1 MKIVHLSDLHLGK
14 RIYEISMLSD
24 QRFILNQCLDMIRE
38 EQPEAVLVA
47 GDIYDK
53 GVPPA
58 EAVTLFDDFLY
69 ELSKQPLQVFL
80 IAGNHDSPERIAFGS
95 RLLDRN
101 GIHLSPVFAGAPEPC
116 LLTRDEMV
124 VAVYLLPFI
133 KPVNVRA
140 ALGVE
145 AADYTEALQC
155 VISKMEIDPS
165 RINILVS
172 HQFVTGGTR
181 SESETFQVGGTDNVN
196 LSVFDPFDYVA
207 LGHLH
212 APQSIGRET
221 VRYCGTPLTYSFSE
235 INQEKSMTVIEI
247 EGKGKIQV
255 RTRKLTPLHEMREVR
270 GTYNELMLRNFY
282 QKQNREDYLHI
293 VLTDE
298 EDLPDAISRLRMV
311 YPNLMKLDYDNKR
324 TNMQGRPELS
334 GKAQRSPLDLF
345 GQLYK
350 QQNGTEMNEEQI
362 KYLTA
367 VIEELEEKQ

>member
-221 VRYCGTPLTYSFSE
+221 VRYCGTPLKYSFSE

-270 GTYNELMLRNFY
+270 GTYNELMLRDFY

>member
-101 GIHLSPVFAGAPEPC
+101 GIHLSPVFAGAPEPY

-181 SESETFQVGGTDNVN
+181 SESETFQDGGTDNVN

-270 GTYNELMLRNFY
+270 GTYNELMLRDFY